1 MSASRSFP
9 AFLQLNLIEPQ
20 AAEHRHDEKGPIEGL
35 TGRAEQHLKALK
47 DSLPG
52 QVMSSRQNSPNA
64 PLCTALGM
72 CSMIP
77 RPQWRPCG
85 SSPEGGCLRA
95 MR

>member
-64 PLCTALGM
+64 TPLYSAWHVLNDTA
-72 CSMIP
+72 P
-77 RPQWRPCG
+77 TV
-85 SSPEGGCLRA
+85 EALRKLA
-95 MR
+95 